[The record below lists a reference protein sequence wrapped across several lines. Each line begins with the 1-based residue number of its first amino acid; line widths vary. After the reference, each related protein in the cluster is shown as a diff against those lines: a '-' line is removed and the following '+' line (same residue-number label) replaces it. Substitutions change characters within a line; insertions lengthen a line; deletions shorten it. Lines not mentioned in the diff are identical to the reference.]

1 MTGLNTFSRT
11 GLGAI
16 CLQDSQ
22 AFRMRAIAGGACGI
36 DVFVPTKGASLQT
49 TLVRQLLTRLQSLN
63 TRVIRAWGP
72 VKLVL
77 G

>member
-1 MTGLNTFSRT
+1 M
-11 GLGAI
+11 
-16 CLQDSQ
+16 
-22 AFRMRAIAGGACGI
+22 
-36 DVFVPTKGASLQT
+36 FVPTKGGSLQT